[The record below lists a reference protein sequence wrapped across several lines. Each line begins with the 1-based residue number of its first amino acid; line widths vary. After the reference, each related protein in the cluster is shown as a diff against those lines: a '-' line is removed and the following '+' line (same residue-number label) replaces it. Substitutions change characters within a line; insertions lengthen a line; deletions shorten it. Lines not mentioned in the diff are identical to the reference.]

1 MAQQSVTRVTGLRSG
16 CHHKTFQ
23 LVIANINVAARYTRA
38 APWIHTH
45 DTAVLTRPSGT
56 RARVPGTRTLLF
68 PASTGWKATLAA
80 EGWHIGASSMY
91 RYDSVRSPLRIDSIC
106 LEFPFSAPLRNERET
121 SDVDPDSGCARSM
134 PPFLFLFAD
143 LEIRSLRNALGTLG
157 TLEIVVERF

>member
-38 APWIHTH
+38 APRIHTH

-68 PASTGWKATLAA
+68 PLSTGWKAT
-80 EGWHIGASSMY
+80 GWWRRRVGISMLL
-91 RYDSVRSPLRIDSIC
+91 RCIVMIPFRRLSTCRFDSLLLRAMSERQCRSRQQVREINAFACFSLCRIALGIC
-106 LEFPFSAPLRNERET
+106 LEP
-121 SDVDPDSGCARSM
+121 G
-134 PPFLFLFAD
+134 
-143 LEIRSLRNALGTLG
+143 ALGT
-157 TLEIVVERF
+157 RR